1 MTLFKSLTLFLLLAL
16 THFAVAQTS
25 GERKAQELITAL
37 NKTQFVQEYRDYKAG
52 IELDIAE
59 FKLVESDFQER
70 DVKRIQLY
78 YNQSRTKFDA
88 ILDKLQ
94 ADLTSRTMR
103 KTIAQNPDR
112 YTKALKSS
120 LTTAVNF
127 YNDNCKKRIEALTEK
142 DSAMDV
148 ETIQGLFDGVL
159 GLVELFKSKS
169 ESADELTVAYLESEF
184 IQPLRLKK
192 WEEIL

>member
-1 MTLFKSLTLFLLLAL
+1 MPLFLLLAL

-25 GERKAQELITAL
+25 GERKAQELIAAL

-59 FKLVESDFQER
+59 FKLVESNFQER

-103 KTIAQNPDR
+103 KTIAQNPER

-120 LTTAVNF
+120 LTAAVNF
-127 YNDNCKKRIEALTEK
+127 YNDNCKKRIEELTEK

-169 ESADELTVAYLESEF
+169 ESANELTVAYLESEF
-184 IQPLRLKK
+184 IQPLRLKG
-192 WEEIL
+192 WEEM